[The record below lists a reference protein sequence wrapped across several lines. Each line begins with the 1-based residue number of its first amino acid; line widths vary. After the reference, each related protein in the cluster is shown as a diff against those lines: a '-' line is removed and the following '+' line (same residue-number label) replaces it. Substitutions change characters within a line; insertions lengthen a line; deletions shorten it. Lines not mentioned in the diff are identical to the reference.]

1 MKSNKSTIKI
11 VGIILLSIFAYFF
24 VISAFRNVNT
34 ANGVDPNNNTQRN
47 AMIVGCNTESAKS
60 LSGVWSEA
68 QIKNYCECAVR
79 KIEQKYP
86 DILTNDSLVND
97 KLKNGFSQEDIK
109 LIADC
114 VPAT

>member
-34 ANGVDPNNNTQRN
+34 ANGVDPNNNTQKN
-47 AMIVGCNTESAKS
+47 AMLVGCTREAGKS
-60 LSGVWSEA
+60 LSGVWSDT
-68 QIKNYCECAVR
+68 QIKNYCECAIR

-86 DILTNDSLVND
+86 DIFSNNTLVND
-97 KLKNGFSQEDIK
+97 KLRNGFSQEDIN